1 MQFDNIDDIIT
12 DLRAKWGSTGKGEA
26 QPEGYQEQ
34 PDRAQLFPSR
44 KGIGITSLQPKATR
58 TEEGVAIFRPV
69 DYSVDP
75 NAIYDRLRDG
85 SYVAKFENYLGETGN
100 EDRLAR
106 EQSAGEKWWNGIQK
120 FVGKTKNYAF
130 DSVVGTVYGIF
141 NGIAEGDF
149 RGVWDNDLSNWMDDL
164 NKKMDYD
171 LPNYY
176 TDEEKS
182 MGFLESMTTANFWA
196 NDFLGGMAFV
206 AGALVPEAAI
216 ALVSGGASVPIS
228 LAKMGFRSATKA
240 IGKKALKESAEQ
252 LSKKLV
258 GKADDLVKFNK
269 IETATDSYRALQRA
283 NFGKKTGDILNTGR
297 FLIQSSNFEAGMEAR
312 HNFHEAIDT
321 FVADFEE
328 KNGRQP
334 TYQELQ
340 NFTQD
345 AVSAANWVYTGNM
358 AILSVSN
365 AAMFGKTFN
374 LFPGLA
380 TRANN
385 VGNRL
390 IGLGVKR
397 GKAGKLA
404 LQEANR
410 FQKLA
415 GNTYKVLS
423 KPAVE
428 GLYEEGLQ
436 GVAGTTMQNY
446 LEAKYNPDSEEAYGV
461 WSAMTDALA
470 HQYGSKEGW
479 KEMGI
484 GMLIGFGAP
493 MLQKQAPPGLMS
505 DSYRA
510 KRKSLQ
516 LQVDATNKSRSNIL
530 SRINDATA
538 INNFASKVKSKADSG
553 QDVSVDNTLIN
564 AQYIKASENYRSNGQ
579 IQADFDAIVDN
590 MELTSDQITELGGK
604 GNVEA
609 YKQSLKDGFKKDL
622 ENHVFAKKSVA
633 SLGLDRT
640 LKDTPGNIAEIGDAV
655 YMSIMTGKSALE
667 RSRTIAS
674 QIDALIGSDGVFNH
688 LEHFNNLSEQN
699 KEAYAEIKK
708 KKRQRKA
715 AVDRANKYGKEL
727 AGISTGLKR
736 EFTDETKKKR
746 YDEASAKRVKA
757 QGEIN
762 RLDEEI
768 KSLESQI
775 EKTKEVANMDL
786 SQTVSIDAN
795 THNVAEMV
803 EQLDRLED
811 FAKSL
816 KDSGRT
822 QDYEM
827 LMGLIEDFKRN
838 SDAHREMNNMVRK
851 MYDTNFFSTKEGKGL
866 RKMITGKPYKLSDE
880 FRKIIRENDAV
891 IDKSLKMVG
900 FRDTGKTA
908 EELVEDLLGPNN
920 ESLSE
925 REKYRLESIIRI
937 QLGYQKL
944 NDRLE
949 EITGETRIPEPVKEG
964 ATTPLEGDTIT
975 LARRLNVD
983 NQDLGSIAVLDKLIN
998 QIVTELDR
1006 INMSVGRVNEEKIE
1020 SLKAQIQEL
1029 EKKKEEALAKEKEAL
1044 DSYTPLEEI
1053 TEEEFKEFT
1062 DNKNVSQE
1070 RLVDIANKIKKGE
1083 KLSKNE
1089 KDIRKANSDAIEGLL
1104 ETESSKITSEIS
1116 KLKEELDLTER
1127 SRAIKIVNSADYKR
1141 LEELNKKKVK
1151 EELTDEEKA
1160 ELQELEED
1168 IDQWITISGI
1178 VADGLRLSDLLEQRA
1193 VLKNTEVRPLENVGT
1208 VTSQESLDEVDI
1220 KDKTD
1225 KVYATIGQTFDS
1237 VIAVGSKMSDGSPAV
1252 EISGINPTQLAE
1264 ELGFDIEFELSEQ
1277 NTILISPETQQRI
1290 NSDSPLSILPTNKN
1304 LTTNYSVVLKT
1315 TMDKDGNPVTQPL
1328 LSKFVEE
1335 YSDTMVPEEIYNSF
1349 EGEEVT
1355 LEVDA
1360 SDPYNKQLIDN
1371 YNKARSKKGK
1381 ERALN
1386 EMRKRLVIRVKDA
1399 RGNFVSILKAKRSKG
1414 TKDNGYDK
1422 LASIRDRIIANQ
1434 EVLDSILSGGVISGE
1449 DLGIEPISVKKIY
1462 PGHPN
1467 FNFTRNEDGTV
1478 SIDSKSLTPQDIE
1491 KIDDVGYI
1499 ENGEPKTRQNRGDI
1513 DYTFLNKKLRDKSGR
1528 KFPFVVFNMGNRRI
1542 AYPATIAEEQLEGL
1556 DEFEA
1561 IYNARTNLVDKA
1573 NALNKFMASRGVDI
1587 KQQGNAF
1594 IAIGK
1599 HNVNDEFFSKKLAQ
1613 LKSIQYFRSLESWA
1627 DSKSSLEG
1635 LLGTGVSIDINLS
1648 KPLHSPKMQLDFS
1661 AIEGEVTIEEDN
1673 KPQAKVSKT
1682 AGKGASKL
1690 SARIKNQKNKEC

>member
-1 MQFDNIDDIIT
+1 MQYDNVDDIIE
-12 DLRAKWGSTGKGEA
+12 DLRSKWGSTGKGEK
-26 QPEGYQEQ
+26 QPPEGYQEK
-34 PDRAQLFPSR
+34 PSKSQLFPTR
-44 KGIGITSLQPKATR
+44 GGATSLQPKATR

-69 DYSVDP
+69 EYSVDP
-75 NAIYDRLRDG
+75 NAIYDRLRSG
-85 SYVAKFENYLGETGN
+85 AYVPKFRDYKGEVGN

-106 EQSAGEKWWNGIQK
+106 EQTTTEKWLNGLQK
-120 FVGKTKNYAF
+120 FVNKTGGYAL

-149 RGVWDNDLSNWMDDL
+149 RGVWDNDFSNWIDDV
-164 NKKMDYD
+164 NKSMDYQ

-196 NDFLGGMAFV
+196 NDFLGGLAFV
-206 AGALVPEAAI
+206 SGALLPEAAI
-216 ALVSGGASVPIS
+216 ALISGGSSVPIS
-228 LAKMGFRSATKA
+228 LAKMGFRSTAKA
-240 IGKKALKESAEQ
+240 IGKKSLKESAEL
-252 LSKKLV
+252 LSKKALT
-258 GKADDLVKFNK
+258 KIDDVTKFNK

-283 NFGKKTGDILNTGR
+283 NFGKKTGDVLNTGR
-297 FLIQSSNFEAGMEAR
+297 FLVQSSNFEAGMEAR
-312 HNFHEAIDT
+312 HNFHEAVDT
-321 FVADFEE
+321 FIAEFEE

-334 TYQELQ
+334 TYDELKG
-340 NFTQD
+340 FTED
-345 AVSAANWVYTGNM
+345 ATSAANWVYTGNM

-374 LFPGLA
+374 LFPGLS
-380 TRANN
+380 TRINN
-385 VGNRL
+385 VGNNL

-397 GKAGKLA
+397 GKAGKMA
-404 LQEANR
+404 LQNSNR
-410 FQKLA
+410 LQRLA

-436 GVAGTTMQNY
+436 GVAGSTMQNY
-446 LEAKYNPDSEEAYGV
+446 LEAKYNPDSEEVYGV
-461 WSAMTDALA
+461 WSAMTDAFA

-493 MLQKQAPPGLMS
+493 MLQKQAPPGLFS
-505 DSYRA
+505 NSYRS

-516 LQVDATNKSRSNIL
+516 AGVDATNKTRSSIL

-538 INNFASKVKSKADSG
+538 LDNFAKKAKSKADNG
-553 QDVSVDNTLIN
+553 QDVSVDNAIIN

-579 IQADFDAIVDN
+579 MKADFDAVVDN
-590 MELTSDQITELGGK
+590 MELTSDQITEIGGVE
-604 GNVEA
+604 NVEV
-609 YKQSLKDGFKKDL
+609 YKQSLKDGFRTDL
-622 ENHVFAKKSVA
+622 KNHTFAKKSVA

-655 YMSIMTGKSALE
+655 YMSIMTGKGALE
-667 RSRTIAS
+667 RNRIIAS
-674 QIDALIGSDGVFNH
+674 QIDSLIGSDGVFNY
-688 LEHFNNLSEQN
+688 LEHFNNLSKDS
-699 KEAYAEIKK
+699 KEAYSELKK

-715 AVDRANKYGKEL
+715 AKDRAEKYGREL
-727 AGISTGLKR
+727 AGVSTNLKR
-736 EFTDETKKKR
+736 EFTDETKKNR
-746 YDEASAKRVKA
+746 FDEASAKRVKA
-757 QGEIN
+757 QQEIN

-768 KSLESQI
+768 GSLEVQI
-775 EKTKEVANMDL
+775 ESTKEVSNMDI

-795 THNVAEMV
+795 THNITEMV
-803 EQLDRLED
+803 EQLDKLED

-816 KDSGRT
+816 KETGRT

-827 LMGLIEDFKRN
+827 LMGLTEDFKMN

-866 RKMITGKPYKLSDE
+866 KKMVTGKPYKLSEE

-891 IDKSLKMVG
+891 IDKSLQMVG
-900 FRDTGKTA
+900 FRNTGKTA
-908 EELVEDLLGPNN
+908 EELIEDLLGPNN
-920 ESLSE
+920 EALSE
-925 REKYRLESIIRI
+925 REKYRLESIIRL

-944 NDRLE
+944 NNRLE
-949 EITGETRIPEPVKEG
+949 EITGETRIPEAKKDG
-964 ATTPLEGDTIT
+964 ATSPLEGDTIT
-975 LARRLNVD
+975 LARRLNTD
-983 NQDLGSIAVLDKLIN
+983 NQDLGSVEVLNKLIN
-998 QIVTELDR
+998 QIITELDR
-1006 INMSVGRVNEEKIE
+1006 INLSVGRVNQDKID
-1020 SLKAQIQEL
+1020 SLKSQIEEL
-1029 EKKKEEALAKEKEAL
+1029 ESKKKDLLQKEKESL

-1053 TEEEFKEFT
+1053 TEEEFKDFT
-1062 DNKNVSQE
+1062 DNKKVSQE
-1070 RLVDIANKIKKGE
+1070 RLVDIANKVKKGE

-1089 KDIRKANSDAIEGLL
+1089 KDIRKANSEAIEKLL
-1104 ETESSKITSEIS
+1104 ETESSKIESEIN
-1116 KLKEELDLTER
+1116 KLRDELDLTER
-1127 SRAIKIVNSADYKR
+1127 SRAIKIVNSEDYKR
-1141 LEELNKKKVK
+1141 LEELNKKKV
-1151 EELTDEEKA
+1151 EETLTEEETL
-1160 ELQELEED
+1160 ELEELEED
-1168 IDQWITISGI
+1168 IDQWITISGV
-1178 VADGLRLSDLLEQRA
+1178 VADGLRLSSLLEQRA

-1225 KVYATIGQTFDS
+1225 KVYATIGQTYDS
-1237 VIAVGSKMSDGSPAV
+1237 VIAVGSKMSDGSPAI
-1252 EISGINPTQLAE
+1252 EISGINPNQLAE
-1264 ELGFDIEFELSEQ
+1264 ELGFDIEFEVSEQ

-1290 NSDSPLSILPTNKN
+1290 NSESPLSILPTNKN

-1315 TMDKDGNPVTQPL
+1315 TVDKDGNQATQPL
-1328 LSKFVEE
+1328 VSRFVEE
-1335 YSDTMVPEEIYNSF
+1335 FGETMVPGEIYNTF

-1360 SDPYNKQLIDN
+1360 SDDFNKKLIAKYKDAGK
-1371 YNKARSKKGK
+1371 NKKKQ
-1381 ERALN
+1381 EAALN
-1386 EMRKRLVIRVKDA
+1386 EMRKRLVIRVKDP
-1399 RGNFVSILKAKRSKG
+1399 RGNFVSVLKSKRSKG
-1414 TKDNGYDK
+1414 AKDSGYDK
-1422 LASIRDRIIANQ
+1422 LASVRDRIIANQ
-1434 EVLDSILSGGVISGE
+1434 EVLDDILSGGVVSGK
-1449 DLGIEPISVKKIY
+1449 DLGIEPITVKKIY

-1478 SIDSKSLTPQDIE
+1478 SIDSKLLTPQDIE
-1491 KIDDVGYI
+1491 KIDDIGYI

-1513 DYTFLNKKLRDKSGR
+1513 DFTFLNKKLRDKSGR
-1528 KFPFVVFNMGNRRI
+1528 KFPFVVFNIGSRRV
-1542 AYPATIAEEQLEGL
+1542 AYPVTITEEQLEGL

-1561 IYNARTNLVDKA
+1561 IYSARTNLVDKA

-1599 HNVNDEFFSKKLAQ
+1599 HNINDEFFSKKLAQ
-1613 LKSIQYFRSLESWA
+1613 LKSIQYFRSLESWT
-1627 DSKSSLEG
+1627 DNKSSLEG
-1635 LLGTGVSIDINLS
+1635 LLGSGVSIDINLS

-1661 AIEGEVTIEEDN
+1661 NIEGEVTIEEDV
-1673 KPQAKVSKT
+1673 KPKAKVSKT